1 MFHSHARFIAA
12 IAAALGGLF
21 AATDA
26 ATSADLG
33 AQPRLAEPTTPASS
47 QWQFSFTPYGW
58 MLNVNGN
65 VTARG
70 HTVDVNDSFFEIV
83 EKSDSLLAWMSY
95 FEARKGPFS
104 LFTDVVWADL
114 GFPGHAQD
122 DFNRQASGHPFERF
136 PGVGVSVDANL
147 HIKGH
152 AQLDYQS
159 VIVQSGAGLEVA
171 HWSGPSS
178 RTGLELLAGARYWNQ
193 NVDTS
198 ISLKGNFTAD
208 VTASATFEPRDVL
221 KQILRERGFR
231 LNPRR
236 AKLLQHVIDQR
247 FGSGQDI
254 TLSRTVQVDVSKAV
268 AFAQS
273 GDLEWVDPFVGFRI
287 RHEMGPSKELGLEA
301 DFGGFGVGSDFS
313 WQVVGTYGFDTTCLG
328 TPLHAVIGY
337 RALSVDFSENGKFGK
352 NGIDMVQHGPIMG
365 VTFRW

>member
-1 MFHSHARFIAA
+1 MFHSHRRSIPGIAA
-12 IAAALGGLF
+12 VLCALF
-21 AATDA
+21 AAGPA
-26 ATSADLG
+26 ASDPGL
-33 AQPRLAEPTTPASS
+33 QQSVAEPTPPASP
-47 QWQFSFTPYGW
+47 WQFSFTPYGW

-70 HTVDVNDSFFEIV
+70 HTVDVDDSFFEIV
-83 EKSDSLLAWMSY
+83 EKSNSIMALMGY

-122 DFNRQASGHPFERF
+122 DFNRHASGHPFERL
-136 PGVGVSVDANL
+136 PGVAVSVDANL
-147 HIKGH
+147 HIKAH
-152 AQLDYQS
+152 AQVDYQS
-159 VIVQSGAGLEVA
+159 TIVQSGAGLEVA
-171 HWSGPSS
+171 HWSGHSS
-178 RTGLELLAGARYWNQ
+178 RTGLDLLAGARYWNQ

-198 ISLKGNFTAD
+198 VSLKGNFTAD
-208 VTASATFEPRDVL
+208 VTASATFVPRDVL
-221 KQILRERGFR
+221 KQVLRARGFR

-236 AKLLQHVIDQR
+236 AKVLQHVIDQR

-254 TLSRTVQVDVSKAV
+254 SLSRTVQVDVSKAV

-287 RHEMGPSKELGLEA
+287 RHEMGSSKELGLEA

>member
-1 MFHSHARFIAA
+1 MILRSVFAVATCCSFLIASGPA
-12 IAAALGGLF
+12 V
-21 AATDA
+21 
-26 ATSADLG
+26 SADLG
-33 AQPRLAEPTTPASS
+33 PQSPQSNSPSS

-70 HTVDVNDSFFEIV
+70 HTVDVNDSFFQIV

-122 DFNRQASGHPFERF
+122 DFNRQASKHPFERF
-136 PGVGVSVDANL
+136 PAVGVSVDSNL

-171 HWSGPSS
+171 HWFGHSS

-198 ISLKGNFTAD
+198 VSLKGNFTAD
-208 VTASATFEPRDVL
+208 VAASATFEPRDVL
-221 KQILRERGFR
+221 TQIVRDRGFR
-231 LNPRR
+231 LNSRR
-236 AKLLQHVIDQR
+236 A
-247 FGSGQDI
+247 
-254 TLSRTVQVDVSKAV
+254 
-268 AFAQS
+268 
-273 GDLEWVDPFVGFRI
+273 
-287 RHEMGPSKELGLEA
+287 
-301 DFGGFGVGSDFS
+301 
-313 WQVVGTYGFDTTCLG
+313 
-328 TPLHAVIGY
+328 
-337 RALSVDFSENGKFGK
+337 
-352 NGIDMVQHGPIMG
+352 
-365 VTFRW
+365 